1 VIGIFERFSDKAR
14 AAQNWAFLV
23 ALRENQLEVGLN
35 HLLAGIQCA
44 NPAMF
49 TGVDVGQLGFSPLD
63 VSDVEKVQQEMQK
76 LYIRAQISCAAK
88 KPDEARAFSFPFAP
102 ASKLVLEAAGDGAN
116 SLGAR
121 TIGTPHLLWGVFKAD
136 SEMRAKLERVNLN
149 ESRIL
154 SFCREYKEENEGMS
168 VRETIDDMR
177 GRKFRSGIGYDLHRL
192 AEGRKLIV
200 GGIELPFDKGSVG
213 HSDGDVLAHA
223 LCDALLGAAGLGD
236 IGTHFPDT
244 DPMWKGANSLRFLE
258 HARKLLDEK
267 LFVIEHVDA
276 VVILE
281 KPKLGPHFPKMR
293 EALAG
298 ALSVPTGKIHLKAKT
313 NEGVDAVGR
322 GEAIAAHVVATL
334 SQP

>member
-1 VIGIFERFSDKAR
+1 VIGIFEKFSDKAR

-76 LYIRAQISCAAK
+76 LYMRAQISRAAK
-88 KPDEARAFSFPFAP
+88 RPDEARAFSFPFAP

-121 TIGTPHLLWGVFKAD
+121 TIGTPHLLLGVFKAD

-154 SFCREYKEENEGMS
+154 SFCREYKEENEGTS

-298 ALSVPTGKIHLKAKT
+298 ALSVPTDKIHLKAKT